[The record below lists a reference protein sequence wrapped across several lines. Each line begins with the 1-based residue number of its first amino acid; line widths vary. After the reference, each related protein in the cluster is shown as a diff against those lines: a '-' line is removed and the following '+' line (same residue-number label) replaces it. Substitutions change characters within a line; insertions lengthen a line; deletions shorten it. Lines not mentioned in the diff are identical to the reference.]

1 MPTRSLA
8 RRALLAL
15 TCAGAAAA
23 LNACETNATTGRSQF
38 NLLSREQEV
47 QMGTEL
53 QPQFTSESGGEIT
66 DQTIRQYV
74 SNLGQKLAAQTEAD
88 NPSLPWTF
96 TVLNSQEINAFA
108 LPGGKVFITV
118 GLLKEM
124 TNEAQ
129 LAAVLG
135 HEVGHVT
142 ARHVSERIGQA
153 GIADFVVQAAAAGVG
168 AATDSSVA
176 TEVAG
181 TAFNYGGQMV
191 VLKFSRD
198 QESES
203 DSLGMRYM
211 TKLGY
216 DPRGALQVQE
226 ILQRAMAA
234 SGGRGLEIM
243 ATHPYPETRIKR
255 IQDELKKSPYKDMA
269 GNAQYRLGEAE
280 FRQAVLSRL
289 GG

>member
-1 MPTRSLA
+1 M
-8 RRALLAL
+8 
-15 TCAGAAAA
+15 GATAFSEMKTKEK
-23 LNACETNATTGRSQF
+23 LSTNKADIERVQRVGKRMAEAVGDRLPSAQWEFAVFDADAT
-38 NLLSREQEV
+38 L
-47 QMGTEL
+47 
-53 QPQFTSESGGEIT
+53 
-66 DQTIRQYV
+66 
-74 SNLGQKLAAQTEAD
+74 
-88 NPSLPWTF
+88 
-96 TVLNSQEINAFA
+96 NAFA

-153 GIADFVVQAAAAGVG
+153 GIADIVIQAAAAGVG

-243 ATHPYPETRIKR
+243 ATHPYPDTRIQR
-255 IQDELKKSPYKDMA
+255 IQAELKKSPY
-269 GNAQYRLGEAE
+269 
-280 FRQAVLSRL
+280 
-289 GG
+289 

>member
-1 MPTRSLA
+1 MRTRPLRRRSTLLHLALAVATVSLA
-8 RRALLAL
+8 
-15 TCAGAAAA
+15 
-23 LNACETNATTGRSQF
+23 ACETNPTTGRSQF
-38 NLLSREQEV
+38 NLLSRDQEV
-47 QMGTEL
+47 QMGSEL
-53 QPQFTSESGGEIT
+53 QPQFVQESGGEIT
-66 DQTIRQYV
+66 DQVIRQYV
-74 SNLGQKLAAQTEAD
+74 SNLGNQLAAQTEAD

-153 GIADFVVQAAAAGVG
+153 GIADIVIQAAAAGVG

-243 ATHPYPETRIKR
+243 ATHPYPETRIQR
-255 IQDELKKSPYKDMA
+255 IQAELKKSPYKDMV
-269 GNAQYRLGEAE
+269 GNPQYRLGEAE

-289 GG
+289 